1 MLGWNWACFGVIHLH
16 RQSPRRGVHVCG
28 APGLRSNRRNIQTEQ
43 VPLPHS
49 LSVTHISVIAHTWA
63 WQTHAE
69 KSKHT
74 QWSQLSLRCRSRVSP
89 GLLTTAGRRPVPS
102 RSPAERLQHCHSSLS
117 AYDFL
122 HALDDFHLNPL
133 RLHGSTPSLLGPYCS
148 FMRGRGFA
156 PYWTECWDWY
166 RRDMGGLLR
175 QVSAYSVR
183 NNSSQLENGE
193 RRVRDHNFSLPV
205 EARHT
210 QTGKRFGA
218 FSPALITHTY
228 TQSHGRIC
236 VLQWF

>member
-1 MLGWNWACFGVIHLH
+1 MFWCVSPTH
-16 RQSPRRGVHVCG
+16 RERESPRRAVRVCG

-49 LSVTHISVIAHTWA
+49 LSVTHISVKAHTWA
-63 WQTHAE
+63 WKTHAQT
-69 KSKHT
+69 SKHT
-74 QWSQLSLRCRSRVSP
+74 NNDHSWAC
-89 GLLTTAGRRPVPS
+89 AAVPS
-102 RSPAERLQHCHSSLS
+102 RSPTERLQHCHSSLS
-117 AYDFL
+117 AYYFL

-166 RRDMGGLLR
+166 RRDMGELLR

-210 QTGKRFGA
+210 
-218 FSPALITHTY
+218 
-228 TQSHGRIC
+228 
-236 VLQWF
+236 

>member
-1 MLGWNWACFGVIHLH
+1 MTLRWNWACFGVVHPH

-69 KSKHT
+69 TSKHT

-89 GLLTTAGRRPVPS
+89 GLLTMAGRRPVPLPS
-102 RSPAERLQHCHSSLS
+102 REITALPFFTVCLWLPACTGWLS
-117 AYDFL
+117 FKPTE
-122 HALDDFHLNPL
+122 FN
-133 RLHGSTPSLLGPYCS
+133 GSTPSLLGPYCS

-166 RRDMGGLLR
+166 RRDMGGLLQ

-210 QTGKRFGA
+210 
-218 FSPALITHTY
+218 
-228 TQSHGRIC
+228 
-236 VLQWF
+236 

>member
-1 MLGWNWACFGVIHLH
+1 MFWCDSPTQ
-16 RQSPRRGVHVCG
+16 RESPRRAVHVCG

-49 LSVTHISVIAHTWA
+49 LSVTHISVKAHTWA
-63 WQTHAE
+63 WQTHAQT
-69 KSKHT
+69 SKHT
-74 QWSQLSLRCRSRVSP
+74 QWSQLSLRCRSR
-89 GLLTTAGRRPVPS
+89 VPS

-133 RLHGSTPSLLGPYCS
+133 RLHGSTPSLLGPHCS

-156 PYWTECWDWY
+156 LYWTECWDWY

-183 NNSSQLENGE
+183 NNSSQLENGVQSSWPQFFFAG
-193 RRVRDHNFSLPV
+193 RS
-205 EARHT
+205 
-210 QTGKRFGA
+210 QTH
-218 FSPALITHTY
+218 IN
-228 TQSHGRIC
+228 
-236 VLQWF
+236 